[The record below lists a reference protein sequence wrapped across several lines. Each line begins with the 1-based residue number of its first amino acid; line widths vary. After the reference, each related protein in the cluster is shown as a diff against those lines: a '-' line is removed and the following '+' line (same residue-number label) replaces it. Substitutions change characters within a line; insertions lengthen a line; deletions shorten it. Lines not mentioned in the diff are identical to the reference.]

1 MKNLFKSTKVI
12 FDAHLKQ
19 YQVYYKNWL
28 VWHLDSCYKYDE
40 RDSKGY
46 LPSPVHYC
54 DKDTAKQRAITRAE
68 NMLETVEVW
77 RRSQVYYP

>member
-1 MKNLFKSTKVI
+1 MKTLFKSTKVI

-19 YQVYYKNWL
+19 YQVYYKNWF

-46 LPSPVHYC
+46 LSSVEHYC